1 MSMPC
6 TGVCQGWIKHATLIN
21 NCYPT
26 SSEETRPKSSELSY
40 LLFYAKSKPAKLT
53 KCGVYLEK
61 RVITDVR
68 KRRKQDTE
76 ISLQII
82 KSLLEECKK
91 DLNLFS
97 KNVVKIIA
105 SSLSTNDIDLV
116 ARAASVFIVFCADN
130 DGSTI
135 GVDTEFTTD
144 YESLVKKFANYAS
157 YKCGVDQSLE
167 RRYRSIG
174 LYVLQGI
181 VTSNALHAT
190 DAIIQL
196 QYIVPAILQNLTDD
210 LETLQKIDSEPVGE
224 KYSMSQSRRFSVNNT
239 IISIEDNTHLAYD
252 CLKQLFIVSNT
263 DSDLQYC
270 LKPVFKFLEDNDI
283 WWPNSFAISLTL
295 VILSSIQRQYRYI
308 LVSEIIRRL
317 DSLSDISS
325 LSKKITYIEMLISI
339 LTSDL
344 TIIGLSVLEVLDCL
358 LSHLLTSLKS
368 GDINFEQI
376 SINFNSKGS
385 NIMTEK
391 TQDLE
396 TMIVQRLIT
405 CIGGLATH
413 IYYAKQI
420 SDIVEHIVKHLNL
433 QADPEI
439 KQDNN
444 GSLITEGIP
453 INILRKTLLRCLSI
467 VIQTNKKAE
476 KKSSEISIC
485 KVPVEIFHDTIGLCM
500 DEDLDVRIMYA
511 QILSTFLDNVDSSKE
526 SKETDLVQITYFNQ
540 PAIHFLNSLHLSLYQ
555 YALLE
560 NSKPADNVAL
570 LCILHSLL
578 LRFRVDQIIRGIPV
592 VFKLQSEAKDEKLN
606 NFSRQRALVSV
617 ITLYFYNIA
626 QVLCI
631 PELQQYV
638 EMIQKERIEKYQ
650 WSTYINAIPSENN
663 LDNVDLSASF
673 DDDDKNNQTLQPV
686 NIWLDRQTIVS
697 MLCKNKEILNFD
709 DTKIEEKLM
718 AEWKPE
724 EGFNEVKN
732 EARRIRSSRIFEAD
746 KLKLVVTHP
755 KPTMMNLE
763 NSSDDLPHKVKTENF
778 KETLAVQLMNDS
790 SEHETSVASDRESG
804 YMVPIGNSK
813 KNKRKNKPK
822 NEASAFLSTID
833 PKAASTTSLVNPPYR
848 QS

>member
-1 MSMPC
+1 MSMTC

-26 SSEETRPKSSELSY
+26 SPEETRPKSSELSY
-40 LLFYAKSKPAKLT
+40 LVFYAKSKPAKLT

-61 RVITDVR
+61 RVVTDIR
-68 KRRKQDTE
+68 KKRKQDTE

-116 ARAASVFIVFCADN
+116 ARAASVFIVFCADH

-135 GVDTEFTTD
+135 GVDTEFTII
-144 YESLVKKFANYAS
+144 YENLIERFANYAT
-157 YKCGVDQSLE
+157 YKYEADQNLE

-174 LYVLQGI
+174 LYVLQGV
-181 VTSNALHAT
+181 VTSSALHAT

-196 QYIVPAILQNLTDD
+196 QYIVPAILHNLTDD
-210 LETLQKIDSEPVGE
+210 LETLQKIDNESVDE
-224 KYSMSQSRRFSVNNT
+224 KHSMPQSRRFSINNT

-263 DSDLQYC
+263 DSDLQC
-270 LKPVFKFLEDNDI
+270 SLKPVFKFLEDNDI
-283 WWPNSFAISLTL
+283 WWPNSFAISLAL
-295 VILSSIQRQYRYI
+295 VILSSIQRQCRHI

-317 DSLSDISS
+317 DSLPDNSS
-325 LSKKITYIEMLISI
+325 LSKKITFIEMLISI

-344 TIIGLSVLEVLDCL
+344 TIVGLSVLEVLDCL
-358 LSHLLTSLKS
+358 LSHLLSSLKN
-368 GDINFEQI
+368 GDIKFEQI
-376 SINFNSKGS
+376 SINFKGS

-391 TQDLE
+391 AQDLE

-405 CIGGLATH
+405 CIGGLVTH

-420 SDIVEHIVKHLNL
+420 SDIVEHIIKHLNL
-433 QADPEI
+433 QTDPET

-444 GSLITEGIP
+444 GSFIAEGIP
-453 INILRKTLLRCLSI
+453 LNILRKTLLRCLSI

-476 KKSSEISIC
+476 KRSSEMSIC
-485 KVPVEIFHDTIGLCM
+485 KVPVEVFHNTIGLCM

-526 SKETDLVQITYFNQ
+526 SKETDSVQITYFNQ
-540 PAIHFLNSLHLSLYQ
+540 PAIHFLNTLHLSLYQ

-570 LCILHSLL
+570 LFILRSLL
-578 LRFRVDQIIRGIPV
+578 LRFRADQVIRGIPV
-592 VFKLQSEAKDEKLN
+592 LFKLQSEAKDEKLN
-606 NFSRQRALVSV
+606 NFARQRAIASV

-626 QVLCI
+626 QVLGI
-631 PELQQYV
+631 TELQQYV
-638 EMIQKERIEKYQ
+638 EMVQKERVEKCQ
-650 WSTYINAIPSENN
+650 WSTYINVIPSENN

-673 DDDDKNNQTLQPV
+673 EDEDKNNQTLQPV

-697 MLCKNKEILNFD
+697 ILCKHKEILDFD
-709 DTKIEEKLM
+709 DTNVGEKLM
-718 AEWKPE
+718 TEWKPE

-746 KLKLVVTHP
+746 KLKLVVTHH

-763 NSSDDLPHKVKTENF
+763 NSSDDLPPKVKTDNF

-804 YMVPIGNSK
+804 YMVPIGNNK